1 MIEQIYLQEQE
12 AEMEK
17 RYQEHL
23 AEQLEE
29 CKRITIQRNAEKM
42 KEAEQQRRLNQF
54 FTALTEFM
62 EK

>member
-1 MIEQIYLQEQE
+1 MIEQIFLQDQEQ
-12 AEMEK
+12 EMEK

-29 CKRITIQRNAEKM
+29 CKRITIQRNAEKQ
-42 KEAEQQRRLNQF
+42 KEMEQQRRLNQF